1 VDILNVKHWMIQDE
15 LCRIVCSQA
24 DIIHLQR
31 VMILETHQYISYWR
45 SLGKAVV
52 VDFDDRY
59 RLIHPTNAAAPFWL
73 HGEVEV
79 TLNDGLVKYKKELDQ
94 HPIDQFKKGIRL
106 CTAGITPSK
115 ILSDSWKDHAPMFV
129 VRNYLD
135 ASAYH
140 SEIKQDN
147 SPDIILGWGGSL
159 SHQESFRDSGIQ
171 EALKRILQE
180 RDNVYLLII
189 GDENVVNQLPVP
201 RHKIKHMAYVAWWQW
216 QKTLK
221 IYDIGLAPLAGDYD
235 DGRSNLK
242 VAEYL
247 MAGIPFV
254 ASKSLVYEEFFH
266 ADSGHFVQ
274 HGHDKHHYDKR
285 AEDWYSS
292 TIDII
297 DNIEYYREK
306 ALVNINEIGMTYAV
320 DENVDT
326 IIETYQAIIDLER

>member
-1 VDILNVKHWMIQDE
+1 MIND
-15 LCRIVCSQA
+15 
-24 DIIHLQR
+24 
-31 VMILETHQYISYWR
+31 THKYIQYWR

-79 TLNDGLVKYKKELDQ
+79 TLGEGVKYKKELDD
-94 HPIDQFKKGIRL
+94 HPIEQFKKGIRL
-106 CTAGITPSK
+106 CTAGITPSVV
-115 ILSDSWKDHAPMFV
+115 LSDSWKDFAPMFV

-135 ASAYH
+135 SAAYH
-140 SEIKQDN
+140 SVPKQDN
-147 SPDIILGWGGSL
+147 SPNMLLGYGGSL
-159 SHQESFRDSGIQ
+159 SHLESFRDSGIH

-189 GDENVVNQLPVP
+189 GDENITNNLPVP
-201 RHKIKHMAYVAWWQW
+201 RHKVMHMPYVAWWQW

-221 IYDIGLAPLAGDYD
+221 RYDIGLAPLAGDYD

-254 ASKSLVYEEFFH
+254 ASKSPVYEEFFD

-274 HGHDKHHYDKR
+274 HGHDKHDYDDR

-306 ALVNINEIGMTYAV
+306 ASMNIDKVGMTYDV
-320 DENVDT
+320 DRNVER
-326 IIETYQAIIDLER
+326 IIETYQEIINLEK